1 MVAVVDE
8 NELTIF
14 SDPER
19 HQILVMLLQNSLHE
33 VATVQAPETVKRRRS
48 EYAERK

>member
-14 SDPER
+14 SDPEG
-19 HQILVMLLQNSLHE
+19 HQILMMLVQKSLRD
-33 VATVQAPETVKRRRS
+33 VATVQAPETVKQRKS

>member
-1 MVAVVDE
+1 MVAVVDK

-19 HQILVMLLQNSLHE
+19 HQILVMLVQKSLHD
-33 VATVQAPETVKRRRS
+33 VATVQAPESVKRSKS
-48 EYAERK
+48 EYAKRK

>member
-19 HQILVMLLQNSLHE
+19 HQILVILLQKSLHE
-33 VATVQAPETVKRRRS
+33 VATVQDPETMKRRKS